1 MIVVTMGAWQKNLR
15 DWEGTAK
22 ELVATIG
29 DVVGETIPASEFA
42 PNIRLLRHYQGVGAI
57 SRPERRGKEAIYR
70 YRHLLETMVVRH
82 LVIDGWPLT
91 KITTMTQ
98 GASDEELVQM
108 LPDYGS
114 QKTASRNRAQQ
125 LVGDFAKEAMQ
136 ASATSSAGGAS
147 GRLGKPR
154 KSSGATKRQTESFS
168 LAEPTAAPRRR
179 EMLDVDVADWCRLT
193 LDRSALGRLEKGDV
207 EHLVENLRKAIE
219 MERIRERRRRKK

>member
-70 YRHLLETMVVRH
+70 YRQLLETMVVRH

-91 KITTMTQ
+91 KITNMTQ
-98 GASDEELVQM
+98 GASDEELVRM
-108 LPDYGS
+108 LPDYGGRTS
-114 QKTASRNRAQQ
+114 ASRNHAQQ

-136 ASATSSAGGAS
+136 ASAAIGAGGTSRRS
-147 GRLGKPR
+147 GKSGKI
-154 KSSGATKRQTESFS
+154 SAATKKHTESFS
-168 LAEPTAAPRRR
+168 LSEPAAAPRRR
-179 EMLDVDVADWCRLT
+179 EMLDIDVADWCRLT
-193 LDRSALGRLEKGDV
+193 LDRNALNRLEASDV
-207 EHLVENLRKAIE
+207 ERLVENLRKAIE
-219 MERIRERRRRKK
+219 LERIRERRRRKK